1 MPIASGMLV
10 GVLLLFAAAAASA
23 QDSRKPVVYNHVT
36 EEGAGMDQLV
46 HETYD
51 AAFKVVDVSDSD
63 GIYVPPHLLYGPKPT
78 VPSTEAD
85 GPLAGTVVVFFLIT
99 PDGQVKEPVIIT
111 SSEPRLNAE
120 VLATLRRWI
129 FTPARINGRP
139 VPVTGGQQFTVP

>member
-1 MPIASGMLV
+1 
-10 GVLLLFAAAAASA
+10 
-23 QDSRKPVVYNHVT
+23 
-36 EEGAGMDQLV
+36 MDQLV

-78 VPSTEAD
+78 VPATEPD

-99 PDGQVKEPVIIT
+99 SDGQVKEPVIIT

-129 FTPARINGRP
+129 FTPARMNGRP
-139 VPVTGGQQFTVP
+139 VPVTAGQEFTLP